1 MGNGM
6 NKVLPGLFVGNY
18 RDSKDL
24 NQLQTHNITHI
35 LAIHDSPK
43 HLYPQIHYLCV
54 KANDHPDQN
63 LSQYFSV
70 CNDFIH
76 GARLRKDCNVL
87 VHCLA
92 GMSRSVTIT
101 VVYIMCIS
109 DLNWQDALRVVRVGR
124 KIANPNSGFLIQ
136 LQDFENNKVVEERR
150 RMKERFPSLAI
161 HQIDSDYID
170 RALVRF
176 DAMISSRDLCEGL
189 CKRNE
194 NCPTGVCRMNH
205 DAKNTIGIF
214 RRRPSSSPSSNGRLS
229 VSPSSRSV
237 SCPTSPRHSKH
248 NHASA
253 SISTTNLNDVLISGS
268 ANIAGHSS
276 RLYRSPSSISQTAS
290 RPQNTMQNYTSS
302 PSAPASAHCS
312 RVDLSNIGPARAT
325 GSVIYLGRTNSSNSG
340 SRLSLVSRSNSS
352 SP

>member
-1 MGNGM
+1 M
-6 NKVLPGLFVGNY
+6 FVGNY

-76 GARLRKDCNVL
+76 AARLRKDCNVL

-109 DLNWQDALRVVRVGR
+109 DLNWQDALRYIIINFIDLYNLQNKIIFLFCYPRVVRVGR

-161 HQIDSDYID
+161 HQIDSDYIN
-170 RALVRF
+170 RALIRF
-176 DAMISSRDLCEGL
+176 DAMITSRDLCEGL

-194 NCPTGVCRMNH
+194 NCPTGEYYNNFPVF
-205 DAKNTIGIF
+205 AI
-214 RRRPSSSPSSNGRLS
+214 
-229 VSPSSRSV
+229 
-237 SCPTSPRHSKH
+237 
-248 NHASA
+248 
-253 SISTTNLNDVLISGS
+253 
-268 ANIAGHSS
+268 
-276 RLYRSPSSISQTAS
+276 
-290 RPQNTMQNYTSS
+290 
-302 PSAPASAHCS
+302 
-312 RVDLSNIGPARAT
+312 
-325 GSVIYLGRTNSSNSG
+325 
-340 SRLSLVSRSNSS
+340 
-352 SP
+352 